1 MATTASTVSNVPTV
15 RAGAGALAAAATGA
29 FAGAAGA
36 PGRDTAVPGR
46 PPAALGGAGGGGAEP
61 AGRGAAAVGA
71 AAATGAAGRGAAVG
85 AAAAG
90 AALVG
95 GKEGSLIVG
104 AAVGLGGRAM
114 RTVSFFGCTLAASGG
129 FGGTPPGVG
138 GIGVGSAINYCAD
151 KLGGG
156 KIAVKSLL
164 PGAVSFAAKPAL
176 FQPVA
181 LLEGRRRQQVEEAG

>member
-1 MATTASTVSNVPTV
+1 MRRLDLIASGLALSMALSGCASFRNREWGSC
-15 RAGAGALAAAATGA
+15 AI
-29 FAGAAGA
+29 
-36 PGRDTAVPGR
+36 
-46 PPAALGGAGGGGAEP
+46 AGG
-61 AGRGAAAVGA
+61 
-71 AAATGAAGRGAAVG
+71 
-85 AAAAG
+85 
-90 AALVG
+90 
-95 GKEGSLIVG
+95 IVG